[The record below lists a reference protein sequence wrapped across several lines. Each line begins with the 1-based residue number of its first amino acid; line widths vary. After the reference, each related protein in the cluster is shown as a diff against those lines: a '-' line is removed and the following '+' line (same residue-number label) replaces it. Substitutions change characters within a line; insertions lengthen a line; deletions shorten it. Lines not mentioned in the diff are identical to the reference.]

1 MKIVD
6 EGKQHA
12 RKAVWSQA
20 TSWKLALHM
29 SQADLAPIV
38 DGSFVLGKVHEVD
51 AASLVAGR
59 GGEVIGALL

>member
-1 MKIVD
+1 MFD

-29 SQADLAPIV
+29 SQADLVPIV
-38 DGSFVLGKVHEVD
+38 DRSFVLGEVHQVD

-59 GGEVIGALL
+59 GGEVMDTQL